1 MTIPALPCEGHVSS
15 KTQQGWLYRLY
26 NKTLDNANS
35 PKAFWIF
42 LGVAFAESSFFPLPP
57 DLMMIPMVVANRNL
71 AWRLAFWG
79 TVASVLGGAVGY
91 FIGSALYATVG
102 QWLIDLYHL
111 QAGAAKF
118 HQGYN
123 EWGFWII
130 VLKGLT
136 PVPYKIVTIA
146 SGMANYPFWSFIG
159 ASVIARSFRFFLL
172 AGLLWKFGALAKQL
186 MDRYLGWCLMASFAL
201 IVGGFILI
209 KLITG

>member
-1 MTIPALPCEGHVSS
+1 MEVCVDS
-15 KTQQGWLYRLY
+15 KKKGWLYRLY

-35 PKAFWIF
+35 PKAFWIYI
-42 LGVAFAESSFFPLPP
+42 GVAFAESSFFPLPP
-57 DLMMIPMVVANRNL
+57 DLMMIPMVVANRSL

-79 TVASVLGGAVGY
+79 TIASVLGGAVGY
-91 FIGSALYATVG
+91 FIGSFLYATIG
-102 QWLIDLYHL
+102 QWLVELYHL

-136 PVPYKIVTIA
+136 PIPYKIVTIA

-159 ASVIARSFRFFLL
+159 ASVIARAFRFYLI
-172 AGLLWKFGALAKQL
+172 AALLWKFGSHAKYL
-186 MDRYLGWCLMASFAL
+186 MDRYLGWCLLASFAL